1 MVRKTVTVV
10 FVDLTDSTSLGES
23 LDAEALRGVLDR
35 YFSVASGVIERHGG
49 SVEKFIGDAVM
60 AVFGIPATH
69 EDDAL
74 RALRTAIEIRTAVAE
89 LSRGLAPGLAV
100 ELAVRIGVATGE
112 VATAADAASQR
123 LVTGDVVNVA
133 ARLQQEAKPGEIL
146 AATMTL
152 RLARDGVE
160 AGEPRTL
167 TLRGR
172 TEPVKAA
179 LVIQLPDR
187 GGAGRPGSGGA
198 FVGRDRELALLKQSF
213 ERAVS
218 GETCQLFSLLGPAG
232 VGKSRLAAELLQ
244 GLEGQATILRGSCLP
259 YGEGITFWPVRQVVE
274 QAAGIDETTSAA
286 DARARILA
294 LVAAEDDAER
304 IVAGVAAASGVADDP
319 VPAEETFWAVRKL
332 LESLAERRPVVVVLD
347 DLDWAEATLLDLI
360 EHLADW
366 SRGFP
371 IFVLC
376 LARPEL
382 LETHAGWSGG
392 KLNALTTL
400 LEPLSDDAC
409 RELLESTVG
418 RGELAARLG
427 DRIFPVAEGNPLFV
441 EEMLAMLIDDGS
453 IRPAG
458 DGWELGRELEA
469 APLPQ
474 TIHVLLQARLD
485 RLGPDER
492 SALER
497 ASVIGNVFS
506 VRALRNLPGADVG
519 LETAL
524 ESLVRKELL
533 RPDRQAFAARDGFRF
548 RHSLVR
554 DAAYGGL
561 SKSTRADLHERFGDW
576 LTGDGAGPGRQY
588 EEIVGY
594 HLEQAHELRADLGLP
609 DPVLARRGSEQL
621 GIAGR
626 RAAAGGDMPAAANL
640 LDRAATLLPREDPE
654 RGGLLLD
661 LAESLLDLGESGL
674 ANATIGEARRV
685 GEALKDDQ
693 LVARASTDAVWLRVR
708 LDPASVR
715 EGRAEL
721 GRAIDYFAANHD
733 DRCLA
738 HALRV
743 QASLSASFELQLGAA
758 QELLE
763 RALGH
768 AEAAAD
774 VPMRTRILSALTS
787 ALFWGPVHASE
798 ALDRCEE
805 IVERVAGDRR
815 AVASCRVRIAGLR
828 AMGGDFERA
837 RADLADARTLLEEL
851 WLPFLH
857 ARTGDVAGLIELL
870 AEDPERAE
878 AELRGAAEE
887 LARMGERAY
896 RATTVAL
903 LARALAAQG
912 RDEEA
917 ERWTHEAEDA
927 AVGLDKATEVIARAT
942 RAGVLARRG
951 EPVPAEGLARQA
963 VEAAS
968 ASDELRGH
976 ADALWELGGVLRLS
990 GDTEGAATAFRGAH
1004 ELYER
1009 KGVAP
1014 SVERAAAVLANLD
1027 QSDASSAR

>member
-23 LDAEALRGVLDR
+23 LDAEALRSVLDR
-35 YFSVASGVIERHGG
+35 YFDVVSGVIERHGG
-49 SVEKFIGDAVM
+49 TVEKFIGDAVM
-60 AVFGIPATH
+60 AVFGIPVTH

-74 RALRTAIEIRTAVAE
+74 RALRAAVEIRTAVAD
-89 LSRGLAPGLAV
+89 LSGGLAPGLGV
-100 ELAVRIGVATGE
+100 ELAVCAGMATGE
-112 VATAADAASQR
+112 VATSADAAAQR

-133 ARLQQEAKPGEIL
+133 ARLQGEAKPGEIL
-146 AATMTL
+146 AARTTL
-152 RLARDGVE
+152 RLARDRVE

-167 TLRGR
+167 TLRGK
-172 TEPVKAA
+172 TEPVEAA
-179 LVIQLPDR
+179 LVLGLPDR
-187 GGAGRPGSGGA
+187 GGAERTSSRAA

-218 GETCQLFSLLGPAG
+218 GQTCQLFSLLGPAG
-232 VGKSRLAAELLQ
+232 VGKSRLASELLE
-244 GLEGQATILRGSCLP
+244 GLGGQATVLRGSCLP
-259 YGEGITFWPVRQVVE
+259 YGEGITFWPVRKVVE
-274 QAAGIDETTSAA
+274 QAAGIDETTSAP

-294 LVAAEDDAER
+294 LVTGEDDAER
-304 IVAGVAAASGVADDP
+304 IVTGVAAATGLADEP

-347 DLDWAEATLLDLI
+347 DLDWAEPTLLDLI

-382 LETHAGWSGG
+382 LETRAGWSGG

-418 RGELAARLG
+418 SGELAARLG
-427 DRIFPVAEGNPLFV
+427 ERIFPVAEGNPLFV
-441 EEMLAMLIDDGS
+441 EEMLAMLIEDGS

-458 DGWELGRELEA
+458 DGWELGRELDT

-506 VRALRNLPGADVG
+506 MRALRNLADGDVDVDPA
-519 LETAL
+519 LET
-524 ESLVRKELL
+524 LVRKELL
-533 RPDRQAFAARDGFRF
+533 RPDRHAFAARDGFRF
-548 RHSLVR
+548 RHGLVR

-576 LTGDGAGPGRQY
+576 LGGDGAGPGRQY

-594 HLEQAHELRADLGLP
+594 HLEQAHELRTDLGVSDP
-609 DPVLARRGSEQL
+609 DLARRASDQL
-621 GIAGR
+621 GTAGR
-626 RAAAGGDMPAAANL
+626 RAAERGDMPAAANL
-640 LDRAATLLPREDPE
+640 LDRAATLLPREDSE
-654 RGGLLLD
+654 RGALLLD
-661 LAESLLDLGESGL
+661 LAEALLDLGESGL
-674 ANATIGEARRV
+674 AHATITEARTV
-685 GEALKDDQ
+685 GEALKHEQ
-693 LVARASTDAVWLRVR
+693 LVARASTDSVWLRVR
-708 LDPASVR
+708 LDPATVL

-721 GRAIDYFAANHD
+721 ARAIDFFAASDD

-738 HALRV
+738 HALSV
-743 QASLSASFELQLGAA
+743 QASLYASFELQVGAA

-774 VPMRTRILSALTS
+774 VPMRTRILSALAA
-787 ALFWGPVHASE
+787 ALFWGPVHAGE
-798 ALDRCEE
+798 AIERCEE
-805 IVERVAGDRR
+805 IVGQVGGDRR
-815 AVASCRVRIAGLR
+815 AVASVRARIAGLH
-828 AMGGDFERA
+828 AMRGNFPRA
-837 RADLADARTLLEEL
+837 RSDLADARVLLEEL
-851 WLPFLH
+851 GLPFLL
-857 ARTGDVAGLIELL
+857 ARTSEVAGLVELL
-870 AEDPERAE
+870 AGDHERA
-878 AELRGAAEE
+878 AVELRAAADE
-887 LARMGERAY
+887 LERMGERAF

-912 RDEEA
+912 EDEEA

-927 AVGLDKATEVIARAT
+927 AVGLDKATEVIALAT

-951 EPVPAEGLARQA
+951 ELSEAEGLARRA

-990 GDTEGAATAFRGAH
+990 GDLHGAAAAIRSAH
-1004 ELYER
+1004 ELYVR

-1014 SVERAAAVLANLD
+1014 LVERAGRLMAELP
-1027 QSDASSAR
+1027 QPDASSAR

>member
-23 LDAEALRGVLDR
+23 VDAEALRGVLDR
-35 YFSVASGVIERHGG
+35 YFSVVSAVLERHGG
-49 SVEKFIGDAVM
+49 TVEKFIGDAVM

-74 RALRTAIEIRTAVAE
+74 RALRAAIEIRAAVVE
-89 LSRGLAPGLAV
+89 LNRGLAPGLEV
-100 ELAVRIGVATGE
+100 ELAVRIGLATGE
-112 VATAADAASQR
+112 VATSADAEAQR

-133 ARLQQEAKPGEIL
+133 ARLQGEAKPGDIL
-146 AATMTL
+146 AARTTL

-160 AGEPRTL
+160 ADEPRPL
-167 TLRGR
+167 TLRGK
-172 TEPVKAA
+172 TEPVEAA
-179 LVIQLPDR
+179 LVLGLPDR
-187 GGAGRPGSGGA
+187 GGAGRTASGAA
-198 FVGRDRELALLKQSF
+198 FVGRNRELALLKQSF

-218 GETCQLFSLLGPAG
+218 GQTCQLFSLLGPAG
-232 VGKSRLAAELLQ
+232 VGKSRLAAELLE
-244 GLEGQATILRGSCLP
+244 GLDEATVLRGNCLP
-259 YGEGITFWPVRQVVE
+259 YGEGITFWPVRRVVE
-274 QAAGIDETTSAA
+274 QAAGIDETTSAS
-286 DARARILA
+286 DARARILE
-294 LVAAEDDAER
+294 LVADESDAAR
-304 IVAGVAAASGVADDP
+304 IVGGVAAATGLAEDP
-319 VPAEETFWAVRKL
+319 VPAEETFWALRKL

-347 DLDWAEATLLDLI
+347 DLDWAEPTLLDLI

-371 IFVLC
+371 IFLLC

-382 LETHAGWSGG
+382 LETRAGWSGG
-392 KLNALTTL
+392 KLNAVTTL

-409 RELLESTVG
+409 RELIESTLG
-418 RGELAARLG
+418 RGELAARLS
-427 DRIFPVAEGNPLFV
+427 DRIIPVAEGNPLFV
-441 EEMLAMLIDDGS
+441 EEILAMLIEDGS

-458 DGWELGRELEA
+458 EGWELGRELET

-485 RLGPDER
+485 RLGAEER
-492 SALER
+492 STLAR

-506 VRALRNLPGADVG
+506 VRALRNLAGGELDVDTV
-519 LETAL
+519 LQA
-524 ESLVRKELL
+524 LVRKELL

-548 RHSLVR
+548 RHALVR
-554 DAAYGGL
+554 DTAYGGL
-561 SKSTRADLHERFGDW
+561 SKSTRADLHERFGGW
-576 LTGDGAGPGRQY
+576 LAGDGAGPRRQY

-640 LDRAATLLPREDPE
+640 IDRAATLLPREDPE

-661 LAESLLDLGESGL
+661 LAEALLDLGESGL
-674 ANATIGEARRV
+674 AHLTIGEAREI

-708 LDPASVR
+708 LDPASVQK
-715 EGRAEL
+715 GRAEL
-721 GRAIDYFAANHD
+721 GRAIDYFAANRD
-733 DRCLA
+733 NRCLA

-763 RALGH
+763 RALEH
-768 AEAAAD
+768 AEAASD
-774 VPMRTRILSALTS
+774 LPMRTRILSALAS
-787 ALFWGPVHASE
+787 ALYWGPVHASE
-798 ALDRCEE
+798 AIDRCEE
-805 IVERVAGDRR
+805 IFDRVGGDRR
-815 AVASCRVRIAGLR
+815 AVASCRVRLAGLR
-828 AMGGDFERA
+828 AMRGDFARA
-837 RADLADARTLLEEL
+837 RSDLADARALLEEL
-851 WLPFLH
+851 GLPFLL

-870 AEDPERAE
+870 ADDPERAE
-878 AELRGAAEE
+878 AELRDAAKE

-896 RATTVAL
+896 HATTVAL

-912 RDEEA
+912 QDQEA
-917 ERWTHEAEDA
+917 ERWTLEAEEA
-927 AVGLDKATEVIARAT
+927 AVGLDKATEVIAWAT

-951 EPVPAEGLARQA
+951 ELEQAKGLAQQA

-976 ADALWELGGVLRLS
+976 ADSLWELGGVLQLS
-990 GDTEGAATAFRGAH
+990 GDTDGAAAAIRGAH

-1014 SVERAAAVLANLD
+1014 SAERAAAYLADLA
-1027 QSDASSAR
+1027 QPDASSAR

>member
-35 YFSVASGVIERHGG
+35 YFDVASGVIERHGG
-49 SVEKFIGDAVM
+49 TVEKFIGDAVM

-74 RALRTAIEIRTAVAE
+74 RALRAAIEIRTAVAE
-89 LSRGLAPGLAV
+89 LNRGLAPGLGV
-100 ELAVRIGVATGE
+100 ELAVCVGVATGE
-112 VATAADAASQR
+112 VATSEDATAQR

-133 ARLQQEAKPGEIL
+133 ARLQGEAKPGEIL
-146 AATMTL
+146 AARATL

-160 AGEPRTL
+160 TGEPRRL
-167 TLRGR
+167 TLRGK
-172 TEPVKAA
+172 TETVEAA
-179 LVIQLPDR
+179 SVLNLPDR
-187 GGAGRPGSGGA
+187 GGMARPAAGAA
-198 FVGRDRELALLKQSF
+198 FVGRERELALLEQSF

-232 VGKSRLAAELLQ
+232 VGKSRLAAELLD
-244 GLEGQATILRGSCLP
+244 GLGDQAMVLRGACLP
-259 YGEGITFWPVRQVVE
+259 YGEGITFWPVRKVVE

-294 LVAAEDDAER
+294 LVAGEDDAER
-304 IVAGVAAASGVADDP
+304 IVAGVAAATGLGEDP

-332 LESLAERRPVVVVLD
+332 LESLAEHRPVVVVLD
-347 DLDWAEATLLDLI
+347 DLDWAEPTLLDLI

-382 LETHAGWSGG
+382 LETRAGWSGG
-392 KLNALTTL
+392 KLNAVTTL
-400 LEPLSDDAC
+400 LEPLSNDDC
-409 RELLESTVG
+409 RELLESTIG
-418 RGELAARLG
+418 RGELASRLG

-441 EEMLAMLIDDGS
+441 EEMLAMLIEDGS

-458 DGWELGRELEA
+458 EGWELGRELEDT
-469 APLPQ
+469 PLPQ

-497 ASVIGNVFS
+497 AAVIGNVFS
-506 VRALRNLPGADVG
+506 MRALRSLAGGAADVDTS
-519 LETAL
+519 LER
-524 ESLVRKELL
+524 LVRKELL

-548 RHSLVR
+548 RHALVR

-561 SKSTRADLHERFGDW
+561 SKSIRADLHERFGDW
-576 LTGDGAGPGRQY
+576 LGGGGAGPGRQY
-588 EEIVGY
+588 EEVVGY
-594 HLEQAHELRADLGLP
+594 HLEQAHQLKADLSLA
-609 DPVLARRGSEQL
+609 DPELARRASEQL
-621 GIAGR
+621 GTAGR
-626 RAAAGGDMPAAANL
+626 RAAARGDMTAAANL
-640 LDRAATLLPREDPE
+640 LDRAATLLPHDDPE
-654 RGGLLLD
+654 RGSLLLD
-661 LAESLLDLGESGL
+661 LAEALLDLGESGL
-674 ANATIGEARRV
+674 AHATIREAREV
-685 GEALKDDQ
+685 GEALKHDQ
-693 LVARASTDAVWLRVR
+693 LVARASTDSVWLRVR
-708 LDPASVR
+708 LDPATVR

-721 GRAIDYFAANHD
+721 ARAIDYFAASSD

-774 VPMRTRILSALTS
+774 VPMRTRILSALAS

-798 ALDRCEE
+798 AIERCEQ
-805 IVERVAGDRR
+805 IVGQVGGDRR
-815 AVASCRVRIAGLR
+815 AVASCRVRIAGLH
-828 AMGGDFERA
+828 AMRGNFPRA
-837 RADLADARTLLEEL
+837 RSDLADARALLEEL
-851 WLPFLH
+851 GLPFLL
-857 ARTGDVAGLIELL
+857 ARTGEVAGLVELL
-870 AEDPERAE
+870 SGDHEQAEV
-878 AELRGAAEE
+878 ELRAAAEE
-887 LARMGERAY
+887 LERMGERAF

-912 RDEEA
+912 QDEEA
-917 ERWTHEAEDA
+917 ERWTHEAETA

-951 EPVPAEGLARQA
+951 QLESAERLARQA
-963 VEAAS
+963 VEAAA

-976 ADALWELGGVLRLS
+976 ADTLWELGGVLRLS
-990 GDTEGAATAFRGAH
+990 GDTSGAADAIRSAQK
-1004 ELYER
+1004 LYER

-1014 SVERAAAVLANLD
+1014 SAERAAALLADLA
-1027 QSDASSAR
+1027 QPDASSAR